1 MPQAPAP
8 GRIRGVAQSGTV
20 GEGREL
26 PPPRVT
32 QPSPFW
38 APLGPAIVGRTGRAQ
53 NGLMRV
59 VATRIEQD
67 GTMQRRMVD
76 TARCS
81 DGPRWEE
88 LACRALAAPPPYRP
102 VAGSPIYHISLD
114 DDRQVLV
121 AEQDLA
127 GALLDLVTAVLAMGE
142 QVEHASPSAPGFA
155 GRRAVTGPSGPPGWR
170 ELELGA
176 PPIARLGMTRLS
188 CPRVALLGT
197 LRRDASPRIS
207 PVEPTVAEGQL
218 LIGAMAWSGKAAD
231 LRRDPR
237 YVLHSA
243 VIDPDS
249 GEGELKL
256 SGAAIETSHDHRR
269 VAEAWWSASPPD
281 KAVVFCLGIE
291 QAVFVEWDTGHA
303 LMTVHRWSPRGGYT
317 HSRRHYP

>member
-1 MPQAPAP
+1 LPGLDRGLPA
-8 GRIRGVAQSGTV
+8 VC
-20 GEGREL
+20 
-26 PPPRVT
+26 
-32 QPSPFW
+32 
-38 APLGPAIVGRTGRAQ
+38 RTGRAQ

-76 TARCS
+76 TAHCG
-81 DGPRWEE
+81 DGPRWED
-88 LACRALAAPPPYRP
+88 LARRALADAPPYRP
-102 VAGSPIYHISLD
+102 VPGTPIYHVSLD
-114 DDRQVLV
+114 DGRQVLV
-121 AEQDLA
+121 AEQDLG

-142 QVEHASPSAPGFA
+142 QVERARPAAVPGSA
-155 GRRAVTGPSGPPGWR
+155 GRRAAAVTGARGTPGWR

-176 PPIARLGMTRLS
+176 PTIARLGLTRLS

-207 PVEPTVAEGQL
+207 PVEPCIAEGQL

-243 VIDPDS
+243 VADPDS

-256 SGAAIETSHDHRR
+256 SGAAAETSHHHRS
-269 VAEAWWSASPPD
+269 AAQAWWSASPPD

-317 HSRRHYP
+317 QARRHYP

>member
-1 MPQAPAP
+1 
-8 GRIRGVAQSGTV
+8 
-20 GEGREL
+20 
-26 PPPRVT
+26 
-32 QPSPFW
+32 
-38 APLGPAIVGRTGRAQ
+38 
-53 NGLMRV
+53 MRV

-67 GTMQRRMVD
+67 GTMQRRVVD
-76 TARCS
+76 TAHCG
-81 DGPRWEE
+81 DGPRWED
-88 LACRALAAPPPYRP
+88 LARRALADPPPYRP
-102 VAGSPIYHISLD
+102 VPGTPIYHISLD
-114 DDRQVLV
+114 DGRQVLV
-121 AEQDLA
+121 AEHDLG

-142 QVEHASPSAPGFA
+142 QVERTQPPVSGSA
-155 GRRAVTGPSGPPGWR
+155 GRRAVAVTGARGPPGWR

-176 PPIARLGMTRLS
+176 PTIARLGMARLT

-243 VIDPDS
+243 VTDPDS

-256 SGAAIETSHDHRR
+256 SGAAVEASHHHRS
-269 VAEAWWSASPPD
+269 AAQAWWSAWPPD

-291 QAVFVEWDTGHA
+291 QAVFVEWDTGHG
-303 LMTVHRWSPRGGYT
+303 LMTVHRWSQPGGYIQA
-317 HSRRHYP
+317 RRHYP

>member
-1 MPQAPAP
+1 
-8 GRIRGVAQSGTV
+8 
-20 GEGREL
+20 
-26 PPPRVT
+26 
-32 QPSPFW
+32 
-38 APLGPAIVGRTGRAQ
+38 
-53 NGLMRV
+53 MRV

-76 TARCS
+76 TAHCG
-81 DGPRWEE
+81 DGPRWED
-88 LACRALAAPPPYRP
+88 LARRALADPPPYRAVP
-102 VAGSPIYHISLD
+102 GSPIYHISLD
-114 DDRQVLV
+114 NGRQLLV
-121 AEQDLA
+121 AEQDLG

-142 QVEHASPSAPGFA
+142 QVDRTQPLVPGSAGGSVA
-155 GRRAVTGPSGPPGWR
+155 AVTGAGGVPGWR

-176 PPIARLGMTRLS
+176 PVIARLGMARLT

-207 PVEPTVAEGQL
+207 PVEPAIAEGQL

-243 VIDPDS
+243 VTGPDS

-256 SGAAIETSHDHRR
+256 SGAAVQASHHHRGM
-269 VAEAWWSASPPD
+269 AEAWWSSWPPD
-281 KAVVFCLGIE
+281 KTVVFCLGIE
-291 QAVFVEWDTGHA
+291 QAVFVEWDTGHG
-303 LMTVHRWSPRGGYT
+303 LMTVHRWSPPGGYT

>member
-1 MPQAPAP
+1 
-8 GRIRGVAQSGTV
+8 
-20 GEGREL
+20 
-26 PPPRVT
+26 
-32 QPSPFW
+32 
-38 APLGPAIVGRTGRAQ
+38 
-53 NGLMRV
+53 MRV

-67 GTMQRRMVD
+67 GTMQRRVVD
-76 TARCS
+76 TAHCA
-81 DGPRWEE
+81 DGPQWED

-102 VAGSPIYHISLD
+102 VPGSPIYHVSLD
-114 DDRQVLV
+114 GDRQVLV
-121 AEQDLA
+121 AEQDLG

-142 QVEHASPSAPGFA
+142 QAEHAPSPMPGA
-155 GRRAVTGPSGPPGWR
+155 ADRRAAAVTGAGGLPGWR

-176 PPIARLGMTRLS
+176 PVIARLGLTRLS

-207 PVEPTVAEGQL
+207 PVEPAIAAGQL

-243 VIDPDS
+243 VTDPDS

-256 SGAAIETSHDHRR
+256 SGSAAEARHHHHRGTT
-269 VAEAWWSASPPD
+269 EAWWSASPPD

-291 QAVFVEWDTGHA
+291 QAVFVEWDIGHA
-303 LMTVHRWSPRGGYT
+303 LMTVHRWSPRSGYT
-317 HSRRHYP
+317 QARRQYP

>member
-1 MPQAPAP
+1 
-8 GRIRGVAQSGTV
+8 
-20 GEGREL
+20 
-26 PPPRVT
+26 
-32 QPSPFW
+32 
-38 APLGPAIVGRTGRAQ
+38 
-53 NGLMRV
+53 MRV

-76 TARCS
+76 TAHCG
-81 DGPRWEE
+81 DGPRWED
-88 LACRALAAPPPYRP
+88 LARRALAAPPPYRAVP
-102 VAGSPIYHISLD
+102 GSPIYHISLD
-114 DDRQVLV
+114 GGRQVLV
-121 AEQDLA
+121 AESDLG

-142 QVEHASPSAPGFA
+142 QVEHARPAAVSGSA
-155 GRRAVTGPSGPPGWR
+155 GRRAAAVTGARGPPGWR

-176 PPIARLGMTRLS
+176 PTIARLGMARLT

-197 LRRDASPRIS
+197 LRGDASPRIS
-207 PVEPTVAEGQL
+207 PVEPAIAQGQL

-243 VIDPDS
+243 VTDPDS

-256 SGAAIETSHDHRR
+256 SGAAVQASHHHRG
-269 VAEAWWSASPPD
+269 VAEAWWSAWPPD

-291 QAVFVEWDTGHA
+291 QAVFVEWDTGHG

-317 HSRRHYP
+317 QARRQYP

>member
-1 MPQAPAP
+1 
-8 GRIRGVAQSGTV
+8 
-20 GEGREL
+20 
-26 PPPRVT
+26 
-32 QPSPFW
+32 
-38 APLGPAIVGRTGRAQ
+38 
-53 NGLMRV
+53 MRV

-76 TARCS
+76 TAHCG

-102 VAGSPIYHISLD
+102 IPGSPIYHVSLD
-114 DDRQVLV
+114 DGRHVLV
-121 AEQDLA
+121 AEHDLG
-127 GALLDLVTAVLAMGE
+127 GALLDLVTAVLAIGE
-142 QVEHASPSAPGFA
+142 QVEHTRPPAMPGFP
-155 GRRAVTGPSGPPGWR
+155 GRRAAAVTGAPGIPGWR

-176 PPIARLGMTRLS
+176 PTIAQLGMMRLS

-256 SGAAIETSHDHRR
+256 SGAAVEASHHHRR
-269 VAEAWWSASPPD
+269 VAQAWWSAWPPD

-291 QAVFVEWDTGHA
+291 QAVFVEWDTGHG
-303 LMTVHRWSPRGGYT
+303 LMTVHRWSQPGGYAQ
-317 HSRRHYP
+317 SRRHYP